1 MTNERTINCW
11 EFKKC
16 GREPNGINAFALG
29 VCPVSTYD
37 RLNGVHD
44 GKNGGRCCWIF
55 HGAFSCGMEDPA
67 SYEVETA
74 ECGKCDFYSLVKKSK
89 ELLVAS

>member
-16 GREPNGINAFALG
+16 GREPNGINAYALG

-37 RLNGVHD
+37 RLNGVHN
-44 GKNGGRCCWIF
+44 GKNGGRCCWLF
-55 HGAFSCGMEDPA
+55 HGAFSCGMENQKKIPEEPTKC
-67 SYEVETA
+67 S
-74 ECGKCDFYSLVKKSK
+74 KCDFYILVKEEN
-89 ELLVAS
+89 ELLIVP